1 MSYHD
6 LWSILANWKP
16 EFTVKEFTSVFAS
29 PDPNKVLHD
38 MSKKAFI
45 ENTGWGKYRVNS
57 PKEYIS
63 RKTNI
68 AKAYELVKEAGR
80 TYALT
85 DVDAVFFWTRGGYQA
100 DRFFGFYPIHI
111 AVSRRQVAGW
121 KKFFHARG
129 HRVVI
134 ENEPVHETM
143 FGLFY
148 VLHPRDRFR
157 AENVEGSSVISLRET
172 VEFCKEKIFT
182 YQPALEM
189 LDEMYSL
196 KLGVKY
202 REEKTNF

>member
-38 MSKKAFI
+38 MSKKGFI
-45 ENTGWGKYRVNS
+45 ENTGWGKYKVNS
-57 PKEYIS
+57 PKEYIN
-63 RKTNI
+63 RKTNVV
-68 AKAYELVKEAGR
+68 KAYELVKEAER
-80 TYALT
+80 KHAFT
-85 DVDAVFFWTRGGYQA
+85 DADAVFFWTRGGYQV

-111 AVSRRQVAGW
+111 AVNRHELGAW
-121 KKFFHARG
+121 KKFFHSRKQ
-129 HRVVI
+129 RFVV
-134 ENEPVHETM
+134 EKEPMHETM

-148 VLHPRDRFR
+148 VLYPRDRFR
-157 AENVEGSSVISLRET
+157 AEEVEGSTVMPLKET
-172 VEFCKEKIFT
+172 VEFCKKNIFT

-189 LDEMYSL
+189 LDEMYGL
-196 KLGVKY
+196 KLKVKY